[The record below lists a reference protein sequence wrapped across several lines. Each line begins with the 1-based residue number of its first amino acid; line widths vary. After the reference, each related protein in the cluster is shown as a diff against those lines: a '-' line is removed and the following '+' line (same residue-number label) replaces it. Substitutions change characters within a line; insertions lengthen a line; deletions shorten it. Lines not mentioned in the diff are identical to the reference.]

1 MVNITLYLLFTPSQ
15 FTPET
20 LEAYK
25 SLEAYNYF
33 VSGHVQDIRL
43 WQPDGHDTCFIR
55 ANVRP
60 SQRATGPP
68 HDAWVCLD
76 NSSGRVHSGHCTCK
90 AGLGEVCSHIA
101 AVLFGIEYSSRL
113 CQEASSCTSQPCAW
127 TRSATKKEDMVP
139 VHKLDLSKPGMPSR
153 RLPDEPNH
161 VAHDYNPDDR
171 ALFQEILRLNPKAV
185 VLRKVRRTGATR
197 ASLPFDM
204 FVPIDEIERIEK
216 STRRQAVTIFWRQVR
231 YGRITASVLNKVQT
245 MRDSTSPKAT
255 LDLILQRSPPVDTE
269 ATRWGIEKEP
279 VAKKAYQEYMCTK
292 HNDFRLC
299 DVGFV
304 VDVKLSRC
312 GHTGG
317 QVPMVI
323 AA

>member
-1 MVNITLYLLFTPSQ
+1 
-15 FTPET
+15 
-20 LEAYK
+20 
-25 SLEAYNYF
+25 
-33 VSGHVQDIRL
+33 
-43 WQPDGHDTCFIR
+43 
-55 ANVRP
+55 
-60 SQRATGPP
+60 
-68 HDAWVCLD
+68 
-76 NSSGRVHSGHCTCK
+76 
-90 AGLGEVCSHIA
+90 
-101 AVLFGIEYSSRL
+101 
-113 CQEASSCTSQPCAW
+113 
-127 TRSATKKEDMVP
+127 MVP

-185 VLRKVRRTGATR
+185 VLRSIPKMNDEDTDSAPEDEQSYTFLRKVRRTGATR

-204 FVPIDEIERIEK
+204 FVPINEIERIEK

-304 VDVKLSRC
+304 VDVKV
-312 GHTGG
+312 
-317 QVPMVI
+317 VPTTFI
-323 AA
+323 AILNMQKQIFLTQIS